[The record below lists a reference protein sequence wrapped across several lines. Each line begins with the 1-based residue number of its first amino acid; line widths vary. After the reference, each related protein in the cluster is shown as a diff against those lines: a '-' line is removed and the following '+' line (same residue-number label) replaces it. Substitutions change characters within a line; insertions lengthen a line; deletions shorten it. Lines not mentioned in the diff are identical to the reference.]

1 MIAAASEAAVLAHR
15 TLGLRDLS
23 RVDFIVDGEGT
34 PWFLEANVLPGLTET
49 SLVPLAIE
57 ASGSTRRC
65 STASSCGVLT
75 RGGVAGRA
83 ETAMRDDR

>member
-1 MIAAASEAAVLAHR
+1 MPRSLAHR

-23 RVDFIVDGEGT
+23 RVDFIVDAAGT

-57 ASGSTRRC
+57 ASGTDCADGLRRAR
-65 STASSCGVLT
+65 S
-75 RGGVAGRA
+75 RGGG
-83 ETAMRDDR
+83 TARR